1 MKTMHPSSARTA
13 RASVQAGA
21 RPIICLGAVVASIL
35 VLALMPAAAFAAPP
49 ATVASCEGIKDAY
62 PILGT
67 QCVNTYASISHNPT
81 TPAAR
86 HTSFGARK
94 TVLQIFQ
101 KALLCNGM
109 YGATAA
115 VQQRFKSGEDGH
127 LQALDNLRTAMKAA
141 GDPDIPEAYEAK
153 DLKSISINKQQCK

>member
-1 MKTMHPSSARTA
+1 MKTMRQSSARTT
-13 RASVQAGA
+13 RSSVLAGVHPA
-21 RPIICLGAVVASIL
+21 TRLGSVAASIL
-35 VLALMPAAAFAAPP
+35 VLALIPAAACAAPP
-49 ATVASCEGIKDAY
+49 ATVASCDGIQAAY

-86 HTSFGARK
+86 HTSFGARR

-109 YGATAA
+109 YGASAA
-115 VQQRFKSGEDGH
+115 VQQRFKSGEEGH
-127 LQALDNLRTAMKAA
+127 LQVLDNLHSAMENA
-141 GDPDIPEAYEAK
+141 GDPDIPDAYTAK